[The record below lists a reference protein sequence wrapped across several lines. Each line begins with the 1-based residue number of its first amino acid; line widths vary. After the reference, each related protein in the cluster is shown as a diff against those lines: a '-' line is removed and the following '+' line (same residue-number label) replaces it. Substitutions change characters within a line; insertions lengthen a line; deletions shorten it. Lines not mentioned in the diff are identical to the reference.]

1 MVLGAMALASSAF
14 AAGIDSRAYTCADLH
29 GLIAAKGFIFIN
41 NPNFEDFVV
50 ASPSYCSGEGAGTV
64 PLQRRSVPTT
74 DNPECLVMYCGGSS
88 DMSGGG
94 TSGGM

>member
-1 MVLGAMALASSAF
+1 MAIGSSAF
-14 AAGIDSRAYTCADLH
+14 AAGIDSRTYSCAALQ

-50 ASPSYCSGEGAGTV
+50 ASPSYCSGGGAGTV
-64 PLQRRSVPTT
+64 PLQRRSVATT
-74 DNPECLVMYCGGSS
+74 DNPECLVLYCGASS